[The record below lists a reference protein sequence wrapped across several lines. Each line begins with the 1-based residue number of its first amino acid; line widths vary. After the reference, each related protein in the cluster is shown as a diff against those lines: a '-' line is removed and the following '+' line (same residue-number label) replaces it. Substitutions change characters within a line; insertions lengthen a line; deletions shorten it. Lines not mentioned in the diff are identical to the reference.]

1 MCCRRI
7 SPPSGRTI
15 APRAHQFRPPFPPRL
30 LDTARI
36 IKEEPNS
43 AQRRVTH
50 TGPDLESFGRS
61 VGNEQM
67 HPSTKRAR
75 TSLDPSDLRYI
86 RSESIPYPGSNLS
99 HFDGISWNQMPGGRG
114 GPLGSCSQRR
124 TDDCI
129 PLWPLRPSIYP
140 DSNRF
145 RIPVRIKVLSQEY
158 FRIKCRGGRGC
169 PPHWASKPVLC
180 A

>member
-1 MCCRRI
+1 M
-7 SPPSGRTI
+7 PPQNLTAI
-15 APRAHQFRPPFPPRL
+15 RAHHYATRTPIPPPFPPRF

-43 AQRRVTH
+43 AQRRVPH
-50 TGPDLESFGRS
+50 TGPDLKPFGRR
-61 VGNEQM
+61 VGKRTM
-67 HPSTKRAR
+67 HPYTKRAR
-75 TSLDPSDLRYI
+75 TPLDPSDLRYI

-99 HFDGISWNQMPGGRG
+99 HFDGISWNQMPGGEGVPPGLVLTTPNRRLHP
-114 GPLGSCSQRR
+114 PLASPAFDIS
-124 TDDCI
+124 
-129 PLWPLRPSIYP
+129 

-158 FRIKCRGGRGC
+158 FRIKCRGEGC
-169 PPHWASKPVLC
+169 PPHWASNPVWC